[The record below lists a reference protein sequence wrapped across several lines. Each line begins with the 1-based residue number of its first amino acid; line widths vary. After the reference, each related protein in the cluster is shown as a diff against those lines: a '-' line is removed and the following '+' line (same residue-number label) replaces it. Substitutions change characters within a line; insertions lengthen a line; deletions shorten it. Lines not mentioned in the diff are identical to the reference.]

1 VCVGSMVYPTVLVD
15 GVVAGVWRI
24 ERADGG
30 ANLVVEEFAPVSGQA
45 RAALAEEGARLL
57 GWAAGGQ
64 AHDVRFLPA
73 A

>member
-1 VCVGSMVYPTVLVD
+1 
-15 GVVAGVWRI
+15 
-24 ERADGG
+24 
-30 ANLVVEEFAPVSGQA
+30 VVEEFAPVCGEA